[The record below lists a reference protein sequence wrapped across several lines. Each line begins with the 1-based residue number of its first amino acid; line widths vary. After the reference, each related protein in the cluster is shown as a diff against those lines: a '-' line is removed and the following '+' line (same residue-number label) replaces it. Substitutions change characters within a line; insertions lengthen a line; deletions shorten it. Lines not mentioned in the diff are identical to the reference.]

1 MKRLLPEGSAAT
13 VAGALASSLRARRLT
28 SRSREKAVLRLSD
41 ENLET
46 LRTAAAP
53 IDPRLRPRFLQAV
66 AAAMRDPD
74 PGPGEF
80 HRIAHD
86 CARKV
91 MNGL

>member
-66 AAAMRDPD
+66 AAANAPM
-74 PGPGEF
+74 
-80 HRIAHD
+80 
-86 CARKV
+86 ARSESGMASIILIPV
-91 MNGL
+91 IVTRQ